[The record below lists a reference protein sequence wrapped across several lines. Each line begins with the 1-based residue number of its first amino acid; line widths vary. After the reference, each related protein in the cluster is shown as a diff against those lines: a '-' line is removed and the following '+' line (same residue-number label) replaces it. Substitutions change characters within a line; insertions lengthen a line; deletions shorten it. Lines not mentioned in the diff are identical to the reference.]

1 MKRLKR
7 TLGLVALLCLA
18 MTGTALANWTPP
30 QHLTWYWQL
39 QGTPKIEPVMAT
51 DIDGFDNSAA
61 EVATLHAAGQ
71 HVICYIDVGTAENWR
86 SDYGSFPAGVQG
98 NTNGWPGEKWLDVRQ
113 LSVLE
118 PIMAARFQ
126 MCQQKGFDAV
136 EPDNTDGFEN
146 GTGFPISAAQQAT
159 FTNGLPTR
167 FIRSGWRFCRRTIPT
182 RPRSC
187 SRTSTA

>member
-1 MKRLKR
+1 
-7 TLGLVALLCLA
+7 
-18 MTGTALANWTPP
+18 
-30 QHLTWYWQL
+30 
-39 QGTPKIEPVMAT
+39 MAT